1 MKKFMVLVLALV
13 IALCAMA
20 PSFAEEAKEVITIGF
35 YGGGTEMDAKVQV
48 FDLVA
53 EKFNV
58 ELDYWY
64 VQGADYPTKLTTVL
78 SSGNVP
84 DIMNMA
90 NDVFFP
96 FKDCGYLENLKPYM
110 EKDDLL
116 EGVWTDS
123 ALAQYTYGDVIYAAP
138 TVTKTFV
145 MAYNK
150 TLFDEAKVAYPED
163 GWTVDEFVEKA
174 AALTSGEGVDKVFGF
189 DFGWG
194 LGENSR
200 NLYKNPV
207 YDVSTMSMDVLE
219 NAEFR
224 ATMEMLKTMYDNG
237 SLLYGASTDA
247 SFTTGT
253 VAISWA
259 WAVDVT
265 SGNLENAIGGN
276 FEWDVVS
283 MPVHPEFGQMQCT
296 ARTDGWMMSNQAEN
310 KDLVWDII
318 KFMTTSPECAQIY
331 SKDGFPTLISE
342 LEGRTYVADVSKDKN
357 IEAIINQVGNSV
369 TFETAG
375 LWGEINDEISY
386 NFETYLYGDITI
398 DEALE
403 YMDEFGT
410 DRLAMAK

>member
-20 PSFAEEAKEVITIGF
+20 PSFAEEAKEVVTIGF
-35 YGGGTEMDAKVQV
+35 YGGGNEMDAKVQV

-90 NDVFFP
+90 NDVFYP
-96 FKDCGYLENLKPYM
+96 YKDCGYLENLKPYM

-150 TLFDEAKVAYPED
+150 DIFDEAKVAYPEA
-163 GWTVDEFVEKA
+163 GWTVEDFMEKA
-174 AALTSGEGVDKVFGF
+174 VALTSGEGVDKIFGF
-189 DFGWG
+189 DFGWS
-194 LGENSR
+194 LTECFR

-207 YDVSTMSMDVLE
+207 YDVSTMSMNVLE

-224 ATMEMLKTMYDNG
+224 ATMEMLKAMYDNG
-237 SLLYGASTDA
+237 SLLYGTSTDA

-253 VAISWA
+253 VAMAWT

-265 SGNLENAIGGN
+265 GGALHDAIGDN

-342 LEGRTYVADVSKDKN
+342 LEGRTYVADVAADKN
-357 IEAIINQVGNSV
+357 IDAIINQVGNSV

-375 LWGEINDEISY
+375 LWGEINAEIDY

-410 DRLAMAK
+410 DRLATAK